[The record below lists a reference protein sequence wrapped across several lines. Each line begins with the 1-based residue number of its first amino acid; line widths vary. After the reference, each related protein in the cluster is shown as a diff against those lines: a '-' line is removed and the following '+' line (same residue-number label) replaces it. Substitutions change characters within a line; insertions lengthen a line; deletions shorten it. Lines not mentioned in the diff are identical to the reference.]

1 MSAISAPRTPKD
13 LKVKDLKVKNLEVK
27 DLEVQRFVS
36 KKDTLEKVDCE
47 MIYKSRRGRLR
58 YHDTVFTMPWRLL
71 LTCSSLRGGQSAV

>member
-47 MIYKSRRGRLR
+47 MIYKTQGAPS
-58 YHDTVFTMPWRLL
+58 V
-71 LTCSSLRGGQSAV
+71 S